1 MRLVHGLA
9 AAIVAASAAPAL
21 ACTCR
26 CNADVAAF
34 VQNVPVFF
42 RGRPVAE
49 SADGQGRRYT
59 FEVTAVH
66 KGAAPARASVRTAL
80 HSASCG
86 ATFPIGEEVL
96 VGAYPA
102 ASGLSANSCTQFC
115 IGLNRA
121 EVERLLAR

>member
-1 MRLVHGLA
+1 MRHAFWLATAIA
-9 AAIVAASAAPAL
+9 AASGSPAL
-21 ACTCR
+21 ACSCR
-26 CNADVAAF
+26 CDADAAAF

-49 SADGQGRRYT
+49 SADSQGRRYT
-59 FEVTAVH
+59 FEVIAVH
-66 KGAAPARASVRTAL
+66 KGAAPARVSIRTAL

-102 ASGLSANSCTQFC
+102 DGGLSANSCTQFC
-115 IGLNRA
+115 IGQKRA